1 MAIGIDVNRPRN
13 VDWKRA
19 ASLLY
24 GDWGTSKAYVIGLAF
39 AGTAFASLPLVI
51 AVCVLTGLV
60 GLNYASICKYFP
72 DGGGVYSAAKSQ
84 GRLLAVV
91 GALLLVADLTVT
103 AALSCWEGLV
113 YLNLPQ
119 TYIPYVAIAV
129 VCVLGFLN
137 SYGPKHSG
145 SLAVILAVPTVFV
158 VIYLLGMAAPHLT
171 TKNLQAP
178 HDSVSHLWVSFTGV
192 ILALSGVEAIANL
205 TGVLKL
211 DPGSTPEHPKV
222 ARQAGKAIFVV
233 ALEVTVGTALLAWA
247 MLSLPKELGP
257 DMHDNYEHM
266 LRFMAEKYGEMNFG
280 PEFGKWSGLIVGT
293 IIGAL
298 LLSAVNTAIA
308 AMIGLIYMLARDG
321 EMPTAFT
328 SLNRHGVPKLPLA
341 AAILLPSVV
350 LLLTVPNPKDA
361 LHMLAGL
368 YAIGVVGAIAVNVGS
383 CTFNL
388 ALPLK
393 WWERSMF
400 GVTFVILSA
409 VELTLARTKPDALF
423 FVVCVLGVGL
433 GLRAWSHKHAG
444 LATVTVPK
452 EVAEIVKPETLEKL
466 RPRCIEGQK
475 IMVAARG
482 VTPVLRFAL
491 NEAALRKATLYV
503 LYVREVAFFIG
514 GTNPAPTKTSRPKW
528 QEDPQAA
535 AIMSLCIKAGEEY
548 GVPVMPV
555 YVVSTN
561 PAGTITDISATMGVD
576 ILMLGSAHRT
586 TMARLLKGDVVTQ
599 VATGL
604 PEEIELVI
612 HG

>member
-19 ASLLY
+19 AALLY
-24 GDWGTSKAYVIGLAF
+24 GDWGTSKAYVLGLAF

-60 GLNYASICKYFP
+60 GMNYAAICKYFP

-103 AALSCWEGLV
+103 AALSCWEALAYFGL
-113 YLNLPQ
+113 PSS
-119 TYIPYVAIAV
+119 YIPYVAVAVIA
-129 VCVLGFLN
+129 VLGFLN

-145 SLAVILAVPTVFV
+145 SLAVFLAVPTVLV
-158 VIYLLGMAAPHLT
+158 VLYLVGMAVPHLT
-171 TKNLQAP
+171 TKNLEAP
-178 HDSVSHLWVSFTGV
+178 HDSLSHLWVSFTGV

-205 TGVLKL
+205 TGVLKP
-211 DPGSTPEHPKV
+211 DRGSTPENPKV

-233 ALEVTVGTALLAWA
+233 ALEVTLGTALLAWA

-257 DMHDNYEHM
+257 AMHADHEHM

-280 PEFGKWSGLIVGT
+280 PDFGHWSGIIVGI

-321 EMPTAFT
+321 EMPAAFS

-341 AAILLPSVV
+341 ASVV
-350 LLLTVPNPKDA
+350 LPAIVLFLTIPNPKDA

-383 CTFNL
+383 CTFNR
-388 ALPLK
+388 ALPVK
-393 WWERSMF
+393 WWDRAMF
-400 GVTFVILSA
+400 GITFVILSA
-409 VELTLARTKPDALF
+409 VEITLARTKPDALF

-433 GLRAWSHKHAG
+433 ALRAWSHKHAG

-452 EVAEIVKPETLEKL
+452 EVADIVTPEVLEKL

-491 NEAALRKATLYV
+491 NEATLRKATLYV

-514 GTNPAPTKTSRPKW
+514 GTDPSTKSTRPRW
-528 QEDPQAA
+528 QDDPQAA
-535 AIMSLCIKAGEEY
+535 AIMSLCLKAGEEY

-561 PAGTITDISATMGVD
+561 PAGTITDICATMGVD
-576 ILMLGSAHRT
+576 ILMLGSAHRS

>member
-1 MAIGIDVNRPRN
+1 MVLAI
-13 VDWKRA
+13 
-19 ASLLY
+19 
-24 GDWGTSKAYVIGLAF
+24 
-39 AGTAFASLPLVI
+39 
-51 AVCVLTGLV
+51 
-60 GLNYASICKYFP
+60 
-72 DGGGVYSAAKSQ
+72 
-84 GRLLAVV
+84 
-91 GALLLVADLTVT
+91 
-103 AALSCWEGLV
+103 
-113 YLNLPQ
+113 
-119 TYIPYVAIAV
+119 
-129 VCVLGFLN
+129 
-137 SYGPKHSG
+137 
-145 SLAVILAVPTVFV
+145 PTVLV
-158 VIYLLGMAAPHLT
+158 VLYLVGMAAPHLT
-171 TKNLQAP
+171 TKNLEAP
-178 HDSVSHLWVSFTGV
+178 HISVGHLWVSFTGV

-222 ARQAGKAIFVV
+222 TREAGKAIFVV
-233 ALEVTVGTALLAWA
+233 AIEVTIGTALLAWA
-247 MLSLPKELGP
+247 MLSLPKDLGT
-257 DMHDNYEHM
+257 DMHNDYEHM
-266 LRFMAEKYGEMNFG
+266 LRFMAVEYGKMNFG
-280 PEFGKWSGLIVGT
+280 PDFGYWSGIVVGI

-308 AMIGLIYMLARDG
+308 ATIGLLYMLARDG
-321 EMPTAFT
+321 EMPEAF
-328 SLNRHGVPKLPLA
+328 SALNRHGVPKLPLA
-341 AAILLPSVV
+341 ASVVLPSVV
-350 LLLTVPNPKDA
+350 LLLTLPDPKNA
-361 LHMLAGL
+361 LPMLAGL

-383 CTFNL
+383 CAFNR
-388 ALPLK
+388 ALPVQ
-393 WWERSMF
+393 WWDRAMF

-433 GLRAWSHKHAG
+433 ALRAWSHKHAG

-452 EVAEIVKPETLEKL
+452 EVAEIVQLETLEKL
-466 RPRCIEGQK
+466 RPRCVEGQK

-514 GTNPAPTKTSRPKW
+514 GTNPTPTKSARHKW
-528 QEDPQAA
+528 QEDPQAS
-535 AIMSLCIKAGEEY
+535 AIMSLCLKAGEEY

-561 PAGTITDISATMGVD
+561 PAGAITDISATMGVD
-576 ILMLGSAHRT
+576 ILMLGSAHRS